1 MLCENIK
8 NLTYNIHRIYKKNTP
23 LRRQE
28 LIYFV
33 YFLSHFLYIS

>member
-28 LIYFV
+28 TNLFCLFPVSFFV
-33 YFLSHFLYIS
+33 Y